1 MSALV
6 NNRYV
11 KSTLY
16 LFGFILFTILFTI
29 FVLPIASILCEII
42 FKFGN
47 IVGTFI
53 RSYGC

>member
-6 NNRYV
+6 NNRFV
-11 KSTLY
+11 KSTVY
-16 LFGFILFTILFTI
+16 LFGFVLFTI